1 MASHPN
7 NRHKN
12 ALKYY
17 TAGHN
22 NDQELSFI
30 IIVGDIIGVEEGRL
44 FDWWIETYVTNKNYE
59 Q

>member
-1 MASHPN
+1 MASHPI
-7 NRHKN
+7 NRHKD

-22 NDQELSFI
+22 NGQELSFI
-30 IIVGDIIGVEEGRL
+30 IIVGDIIGVEEGRRL
-44 FDWWIETYVTNKNYE
+44 DCWIKTYVMIKNYE